1 MRKPKKIRFQ
11 PAQTAPRDEGV
22 LAIRKI
28 YRLYHKLSDGAE
40 GGVSGVSGSVRPMS
54 LARILRAL
62 KVRGKGLVDFGA
74 GSGRVLFSA
83 ILEGA
88 SRSYGYELPVNEG
101 MKALFDSVCVAS
113 SIAAPDS
120 LEWIGKDILD
130 IVELNGRPSCAFSF
144 WVGLPYPVQ
153 EHVLDLCSKS
163 ASIKAI
169 AVFKYRKWGQAD
181 EGLLFMHYSS
191 ASMIFFHIIS

>member
-1 MRKPKKIRFQ
+1 M
-11 PAQTAPRDEGV
+11 
-22 LAIRKI
+22 
-28 YRLYHKLSDGAE
+28 
-40 GGVSGVSGSVRPMS
+40 
-54 LARILRAL
+54 
-62 KVRGKGLVDFGA
+62 
-74 GSGRVLFSA
+74 
-83 ILEGA
+83 
-88 SRSYGYELPVNEG
+88 NEG

-153 EHVLDLCSKS
+153 EYILDLCSKT

-169 AVFKYRKWGQAD
+169 AVFKDRKWGQAD
-181 EGLLFMHYSS
+181 EGLLFMLYSS
-191 ASMIFFHIIS
+191 ASMIFLNILS